1 MQCCVCLT
9 FCAYFTVNEGGIFGG
24 KSFVFYGFNDDGIP
38 VLSSFIKENGGKF
51 WYLFCL
57 KKVISL
63 NK

>member
-1 MQCCVCLT
+1 LQLCYVWLT

-51 WYLFCL
+51 SYL
-57 KKVISL
+57 VT
-63 NK
+63 